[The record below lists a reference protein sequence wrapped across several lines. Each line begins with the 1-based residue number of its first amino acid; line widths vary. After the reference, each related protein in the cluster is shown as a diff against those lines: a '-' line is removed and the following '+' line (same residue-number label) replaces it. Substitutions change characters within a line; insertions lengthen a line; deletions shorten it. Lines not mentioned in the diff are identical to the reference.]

1 MLFPFEYS
9 EYTCNF
15 SLKSTI
21 INCIYVKRINIPST
35 ITELKNWNGFV
46 VNDTTN
52 LVVLEAES
60 EGNTGDGKTTCI
72 LQQKGDNYANVE
84 QEKEASLKTLKIW
97 HSDGEY
103 TIKYKEG
110 MTWGEWAIIQQI

>member
-1 MLFPFEYS
+1 MKEEEQIQTGL
-9 EYTCNF
+9 
-15 SLKSTI
+15 SLTRPKNGKVT
-21 INCIYVKRINIPST
+21 T

-60 EGNTGDGKTTCI
+60 EGNTGDGKTTCT

-97 HSDGEY
+97 LVMVNILLSTRKG
-103 TIKYKEG
+103 
-110 MTWGEWAIIQQI
+110 